1 MFDGSIRGQSDL
13 ILVFVNMLARCNQ
26 DGYDDRIPKVM
37 ADETGLS
44 LEVVEKTLKCL
55 ETPDKYSRTPD
66 KGGRRIELI
75 DPENRNWGWKIIN
88 YEKYR
93 NITSNADR
101 RETYRKS
108 KKKSREKAK
117 LARSVHKNV
126 EVSTPVNSCLKMST
140 QGEGEGEVK
149 GEVEAKAEVKQT
161 LGDKPPLSEPPKL
174 PKQPKEV
181 KPTKKP
187 RARNLVMDALGAL
200 EGDIYQIPNSTWKKI
215 GKALKTIREVA
226 PDVTPEEI
234 NKRAENY
241 QSHFKD
247 AMLTST
253 ALASHWARCEKPHE
267 SKKTLH
273 PNAQRGIERFCSEDE
288 GEVIL

>member
-1 MFDGSIRGQSDL
+1 MSVRGLFIDICSIYWVRDCSITLAQLQQRYGEN
-13 ILVFVNMLARCNQ
+13 LVLLEQLFSTGIIKKPNR
-26 DGYDDRIPKVM
+26 DGYIKIVFLDKQYDILSKERTNKQK
-37 ADETGLS
+37 AGRLGGLAKS
-44 LEVVEKTLKCL
+44 
-55 ETPDKYSRTPD
+55 SR
-66 KGGRRIELI
+66 
-75 DPENRNWGWKIIN
+75 
-88 YEKYR
+88 
-93 NITSNADR
+93 
-101 RETYRKS
+101 
-108 KKKSREKAK
+108 
-117 LARSVHKNV
+117 
-126 EVSTPVNSCLKMST
+126 
-140 QGEGEGEVK
+140 
-149 GEVEAKAEVKQT
+149 AKAEGYQKASYKDKDKDKDKDNNNDNDKDNDKDKENDKIT

-174 PKQPKEV
+174 PKNHKKV
-181 KPTKKP
+181 KPAKNP
-187 RARNLVMDALGAL
+187 RPRNLVMDALGAL
-200 EGDIYQIPNSTWKKI
+200 EGDIYQIPNATWKKI

-267 SKKTLH
+267 LHKTLH